1 MLKRNN
7 LLYSDVSIDIGN
19 ITDNLL
25 SFANDDIPGP
35 SGTTE
40 DSEEIENPVDVHR
53 LNSQEILFV
62 PSLLTG
68 EEISIAPGDEKH
80 QF

>member
-19 ITDNLL
+19 ISDNLL

-35 SGTTE
+35 SGTT
-40 DSEEIENPVDVHR
+40 EIENPVDVHR

-68 EEISIAPGDEKH
+68 EEISITPGDEKH